1 MDDSQYEG
9 NRHRFAVCR
18 RNIRRNTRRGATM
31 AMLAIMMP
39 AMLAVAALAINV
51 VYMEMTRTE
60 LQISL
65 DIASRAAGRTLAV
78 TESQE
83 QSIAA
88 AELMLQQNP
97 YANQILTL
105 GETNIEFG
113 VSTRISESERY
124 DFGPGM
130 NPNAVKIESN
140 GTNEVPMLFP
150 SMGVPIQ
157 HRPIRAAICTKVELD
172 ISLVI
177 DRSGSMAFAADE
189 QSGGGTPSSAP
200 DDWAFGDPAPPESRW
215 LDAVNAVDGFLNVME
230 NSTHDERVTLT
241 TYSSRATTDVNLT
254 NDYDM
259 IRSALDTHSAEFNG
273 GGTGTGNAIVDGVAA
288 LNKNGYARPW
298 ATRVLVI
305 MSDGLQ
311 TTGTDQMYA
320 AQQAAEDYVMI
331 YTVTF
336 SDEADA
342 TSMQEVAAAT
352 AGKHYHAV
360 DSYQL
365 NQVFEDIARGL
376 PTLITF

>member
-1 MDDSQYEG
+1 MHALQK
-9 NRHRFAVCR
+9 HRCAALR
-18 RNIRRNTRRGATM
+18 RRGATM
-31 AMLAIMMP
+31 AMLAILMP
-39 AMLAVAALAINV
+39 VMIGIAAFAINT

-78 TESQE
+78 TESQ
-83 QSIAA
+83 QQAIDA

-97 YANQILTL
+97 YANQTL
-105 GETNIEFG
+105 ALSETNIEFG
-113 VSTRISESERY
+113 VSTRFSDADRY
-124 DFGPGM
+124 DFGPGT
-130 NPNAVKIESN
+130 NPNAVKIETN

-150 SMGVPIQ
+150 SMGLPIE

-189 QSGGGTPSSAP
+189 QSGGGAPSSAP
-200 DDWAFGDPAPPESRW
+200 YGWSFGDPVPPNSRW
-215 LDAVNAVDGFLNVME
+215 LDAVDAVNGFLTVME
-230 NSTHDERVTLT
+230 NSIHDERVTLT
-241 TYSSRATTDVNLT
+241 TYSSKATTDVDLT
-254 NDYDM
+254 NDYGV
-259 IRSALDTHSAEFNG
+259 IRSALDAHSNQFNG
-273 GGTGTGNAIVDGVAA
+273 GGTGTGNAIIDGVAA
-288 LNKNGYARPW
+288 LNRNGYARPW
-298 ATRVLVI
+298 ATRVLII

-311 TTGTDQMYA
+311 TTGTDQLYA

-342 TSMQEVAAAT
+342 TSMQEVAAAA
-352 AGKHYHAV
+352 AGKHYHAD